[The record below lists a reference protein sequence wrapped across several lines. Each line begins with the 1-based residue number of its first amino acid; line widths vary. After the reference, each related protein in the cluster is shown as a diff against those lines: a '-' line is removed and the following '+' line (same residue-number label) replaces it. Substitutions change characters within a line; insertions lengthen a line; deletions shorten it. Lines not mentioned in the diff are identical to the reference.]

1 VKAGIRPVK
10 TSVRNGGKYVK
21 KYQNSCHDS
30 WQTDR
35 SKKFRRYLS
44 PHFGGVFF
52 QISPRFPP
60 VSGVLQTCRPYGIWS
75 GFAPLPYKHAVPTGL
90 GRGLRHCPTNMPSL
104 RDLVGVC
111 AIFLQTCRP
120 YGIWSGFAPLPYKHA
135 APTGLG
141 RGLHHC
147 PTNMPPL
154 RDLVGVCAIFLQT
167 CRPYGT
173 WPADRKFLT
182 EDKSKGEG
190 VIH

>member
-1 VKAGIRPVK
+1 MKAGIRSVK

-44 PHFGGVFF
+44 PHFGGGIFSN
-52 QISPRFPP
+52 IPP
-60 VSGVLQTCRPYGIWS
+60 VSPCFGS
-75 GFAPLPYKHAVPTGL
+75 
-90 GRGLRHCPTNMPSL
+90 PTNMPSL
-104 RDLVGVC
+104 RDLVWVC
-111 AIFLQTCRP
+111 AIALQTCRP
-120 YGIWSGFAPLPYKHA
+120 YGTWSGFAPLPYKHA

-167 CRPYGT
+167 CRLYGT